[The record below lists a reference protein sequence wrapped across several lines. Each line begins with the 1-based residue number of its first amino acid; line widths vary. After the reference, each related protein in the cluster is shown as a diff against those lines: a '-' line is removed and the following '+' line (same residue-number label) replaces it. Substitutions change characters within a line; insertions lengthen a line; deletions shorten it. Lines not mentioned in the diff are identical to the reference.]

1 MGVNYRGILLVF
13 PFLTFGFSFKYHIY
27 LQGRYDRGELKLS
40 PTGFQQKGDLYL
52 RRVGAIFKFDPTK
65 VLRFVVKLESV
76 NLFRNYKGG
85 KEEYFPKKV
94 LVKKLYLKWEISKY
108 LSLKLGRDKKPFS
121 REGLNSSL
129 RLLLVDK
136 TVLFSEVK
144 KFFGDYYAPQGE
156 VIFQP
161 KRFLKIYLAT
171 FYGWSVRDK
180 NPFGKNLTIKPK
192 RYWLNNFVGRV
203 EFSPRGWEEKKKGN
217 TTFGKRVF
225 VLGFSYAYIG
235 SMEYKR
241 KRALGWATEG
251 DLFFRSPKTA
261 IGRFT
266 AFLEYDRV
274 KYNLSLLG
282 NRSLEGFQTQLGF
295 RPKFKP
301 FGKDIEFGLGFEDI
315 QKHPGRGKYIYEGA
329 LNLYPSKNL
338 KLTLGVE
345 NVNDL
350 KVGKGA
356 LTETL
361 QVQYTF

>member
-1 MGVNYRGILLVF
+1 MGIHYRKFLLF
-13 PFLTFGFSFKYHIY
+13 LPFLTFGVSFKYRFY
-27 LQGRYDRGELKLS
+27 LQGRYERGDLKLS
-40 PTGFQQKGDLYL
+40 PAGFQQKGDLYL
-52 RRVGAIFKFDPTK
+52 RRVGAIFKVNPLK
-65 VLRFVVKLESV
+65 GLQFVNKLEAE

-94 LVKKLYLKWEISKY
+94 LLKKLYLKWEISKY

-136 TVLFSEVK
+136 TALFSEVK
-144 KFFGDYYAPQGE
+144 KFFGDYYAPQWE

-180 NPFGKNLTIKPK
+180 NPFGKNLTIKPN

-203 EFSPRGWEEKKKGN
+203 EFSPRGWEEKKRSN

-235 SMEYKR
+235 SLEYKG
-241 KRALGWATEG
+241 KSALGWATSG

-266 AFLEYDRV
+266 TFLEYDRV
-274 KYNLSLLG
+274 KYILSLSG
-282 NRSLEGFQTQLGF
+282 DRSLEGFQTQLGF

-301 FGKDIEFGLGFEDI
+301 FGKDIEFGLGFVEL
-315 QKHPGRGKYIYEGA
+315 QNHPGKGKYIYSGA
-329 LNLYPSKNL
+329 LNFYPSKNL